1 MRGTAAVYLFRGG
14 ALERLT
20 ADHTMAGELAR
31 QGVIRPEDTGRHR
44 FRHVVTNVLG
54 GGRAGVQ
61 TDVRKAD
68 LQTGDALLLCTDG
81 LTDMLPDEQL
91 AAVLAS
97 EADPKAVCERLVAE
111 ANARGGRDNITVL
124 VARFEAV

>member
-1 MRGTAAVYLFRGG
+1 M
-14 ALERLT
+14 
-20 ADHTMAGELAR
+20 
-31 QGVIRPEDTGRHR
+31 GRHQ

-54 GGRAGVQ
+54 GGKAGVQ

-81 LTDMLPDEQL
+81 LTDLVPDERI
-91 AAVLAS
+91 AAVLAA
-97 EADPKAVCERLVAE
+97 EAEPKAACERLVAD
-111 ANARGGRDNITVL
+111 ANAEGGRDNITAI